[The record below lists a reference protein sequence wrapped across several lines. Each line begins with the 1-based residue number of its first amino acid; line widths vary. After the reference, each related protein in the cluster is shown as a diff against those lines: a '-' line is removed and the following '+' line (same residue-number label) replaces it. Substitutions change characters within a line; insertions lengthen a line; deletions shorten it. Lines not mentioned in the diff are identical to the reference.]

1 MAPAGAIERRSR
13 NPPMSFW
20 RIKLSLFLNYFLFAS
35 LLNSVGT
42 VIFQVQRN
50 FGVTPT
56 AASVLEACKDLS
68 IVVASFFIA
77 AWLLRVGYKRAMLA
91 ALAFIGAVCALMPS
105 VPGFAAT
112 QLLFIATGV
121 CFGVMKVS
129 VFSTLGLIARE
140 PHEHAS
146 LMSFL
151 ESCFMLGILSAYFLF
166 GAFVEDAAPLSTG
179 WFGVYYVLAG
189 VAAVAFA
196 LLWSAPLDESDVH
209 RPAEESSGSG
219 LANMLRLLRLPRVLV
234 FAAGVFIYVLTEQ
247 AIMSWLPTFNN
258 RVLHLPAVLSIQMA
272 SILAAST
279 AFGRFLAGWVLR
291 RLPWIAVLGA
301 CLGAAAALVLL
312 ALPLAGATGAAA
324 RAVTGWRDAPLAAFV
339 FPCIGLFLAPIYPVL
354 NSVALSALP
363 PARHSAMSGLI
374 VLFSALGGSTGS
386 LITGRVFQHYGGQTA
401 FYLSLVPLT
410 ALAVCLMAIRWLQRR
425 ATAAT

>member
-1 MAPAGAIERRSR
+1 MLHLRL
-13 NPPMSFW
+13 
-20 RIKLSLFLNYFLFAS
+20 KLSLFLNYFLFAS

-50 FGVTPT
+50 FGVTPA

-77 AWLLRVGYKRAMLA
+77 AWLLRVGYKRAMLG
-91 ALAFIGAVCALMPS
+91 ALAFIGAVCALLPS
-105 VPGFAAT
+105 VPSFVAT

-140 PHEHAS
+140 PHAHAS

-166 GAFVEDAAPLSTG
+166 GAFVEDAAPLSTD
-179 WFGVYYVLAG
+179 WFRVYYVLAG
-189 VAAVAFA
+189 VAAVAFG
-196 LLWSAPLDESDVH
+196 LLWSVPLDESEVR
-209 RPAEESSGSG
+209 RPVDASSGGG
-219 LANMLRLLRLPRVLV
+219 LAAMLKLLRLPLVLV
-234 FAAGVFIYVLTEQ
+234 FVAAVFIYVLTEQ
-247 AIMSWLPTFNN
+247 AIMSWLPTFNH

-279 AFGRFLAGWVLR
+279 ALGRFAAGWVLR
-291 RLPWIAVLGA
+291 RFSWLAVLIP
-301 CLGAAAALVLL
+301 CLVGAAALVLL
-312 ALPLAGATGAAA
+312 ALPLAGAAEVRAA
-324 RAVTGWRDAPLAAFV
+324 AVTGWRDAPLAAFV
-339 FPCIGLFLAPIYPVL
+339 FPCIGLFLAPVYPVM
-354 NSVALSALP
+354 NSAVLSALP

-374 VLFSALGGSTGS
+374 VLFGALGGSTGS

-401 FYLSLVPLT
+401 FYLSLAPL
-410 ALAVCLMAIRWLQRR
+410 ALLAACLATIRRLQRR
-425 ATAAT
+425 AAATPER